1 MAKRLGFT
9 KRDLKSIN
17 VTIGLNLA
25 AARRNAGMSQTEVM
39 QAVWGVSN
47 NRNRISEI
55 ENGKHNL
62 SLADLL
68 IFQDLYGQSMDY
80 ILGLSCEP
88 ELDMLAGTVNHVV
101 NQSQALIQMLTTELA
116 SVMVTHVKSICK
128 NDHEALLASA
138 KQLCEIIKSDSKALN
153 AGVAFNNPVSKAVI
167 DVMEV
172 VRAIEVK
179 QARQVQAVDMQMAQI
194 ADRVDKEDRHRL
206 LKDRDQHYQYSVR
219 LLKPK
224 VMDDESFIS
233 DKDDA
238 FVGVNYGG

>member
-62 SLADLL
+62 SLADIL
-68 IFQDLYGQSMDY
+68 IFQDLYGQSLDY
-80 ILGLSCEP
+80 ICGLSCEP

-101 NQSQALIQMLTTELA
+101 NQSKSMIELLTTELA

-138 KQLCEIIKSDSKALN
+138 KRLCQTAKIDSSNTVVGSPIYQAI
-153 AGVAFNNPVSKAVI
+153 G
-167 DVMEV
+167 DVMQV
-172 VRAIEVK
+172 IRDIEVK

-194 ADRVDKEDRHRL
+194 LDRVDKEDRHRL
-206 LKDRDQHYQYSVR
+206 LKDRDQHYQYSIQ

-224 VMDDESFIS
+224 TLSDDNFIANS
-233 DKDDA
+233 DDV
-238 FVGVNYGG
+238 FVGMRNE

>member
-101 NQSQALIQMLTTELA
+101 NQSKSIIELLTSELA
-116 SVMVTHVKSICK
+116 SVMVTHVKSICQ

-138 KQLCEIIKSDSKALN
+138 KLLCQTVKTDSAN
-153 AGVAFNNPVSKAVI
+153 AIVVDSPTYQAIG
-167 DVMEV
+167 DVMQV
-172 VRAIEVK
+172 IRDIEVK
-179 QARQVQAVDMQMAQI
+179 QARQVQAVDMQMMQI
-194 ADRVDKEDRHRL
+194 AERVDKEDRHRL
-206 LKDRDQHYQYSVR
+206 LSDRDRHYQYSIP

-224 VMDDESFIS
+224 TLNDDSFIANPS
-233 DKDDA
+233 DV
-238 FVGVNYGG
+238 FVGVDCG

>member
-39 QAVWGVSN
+39 QVVWGVSN

-68 IFQDLYGQSMDY
+68 IFQELYGQSMDY

-88 ELDMLAGTVNHVV
+88 ELDALAGTVNHVV
-101 NQSQALIQMLTTELA
+101 NQSRDLIEMLTAELA
-116 SVMVTHVKSICK
+116 SVMVTHVKSIAQS
-128 NDHEALLASA
+128 DHEALLASA
-138 KQLCEIIKSDSKALN
+138 KELCEIIKSDSKALK
-153 AGVAFNNPVSKAVI
+153 ADMVPNNLVSKAVV

-179 QARQVQAVDMQMAQI
+179 QARQAQAVDMQMTQI
-194 ADRVDKEDRHRL
+194 AERVDKEDRHRL
-206 LKDRDQHYQYSVR
+206 LADRDRHYQYSVR

-224 VMDDESFIS
+224 VMDDDSFIA
-233 DKDDA
+233 DPNDL
-238 FVGVNYGG
+238 FVGVTHGG

>member
-39 QAVWGVSN
+39 KAVWGVSN

-62 SLADLL
+62 SLANLL
-68 IFQDLYGQSMDY
+68 IFQALYGQSMDY

-88 ELDMLAGTVNHVV
+88 EMDMLAGTVNHVV
-101 NQSQALIQMLTTELA
+101 NQSKSMIEMLTTELA
-116 SVMVTHVKSICK
+116 SVMVTHVKSISP

-138 KQLCEIIKSDSKALN
+138 KRLCQTVKTDSAN
-153 AGVAFNNPVSKAVI
+153 AIAVNSPTYQAI
-167 DVMEV
+167 GDVMQV
-172 VRAIEVK
+172 IRGIEVK
-179 QARQVQAVDMQMAQI
+179 QARQVQAVDMQMTQI
-194 ADRVDKEDRHRL
+194 AERVDKEDRHRL
-206 LKDRDQHYQYSVR
+206 LSDRDRHYQYSIPLV
-219 LLKPK
+219 KPETLN
-224 VMDDESFIS
+224 DDSFIADPS
-233 DKDDA
+233 DV
-238 FVGVNYGG
+238 FVGVDCG

>member
-62 SLADLL
+62 SLADIL
-68 IFQDLYGQSMDY
+68 IFQDLYGQSLDY
-80 ILGLSCEP
+80 ICGLSCEP

-101 NQSQALIQMLTTELA
+101 NQSKSMIELLTTELA

-128 NDHEALLASA
+128 NDHEALLDSA
-138 KQLCEIIKSDSKALN
+138 KRLCQTAKNDS
-153 AGVAFNNPVSKAVI
+153 FNTVVGSPTYQAI
-167 DVMEV
+167 GDVMQV
-172 VRAIEVK
+172 IRDIEVK

-194 ADRVDKEDRHRL
+194 LDRVDKEDRHRL
-206 LKDRDQHYQYSVR
+206 LKDRDQHYQYSIA
-219 LLKPK
+219 LTKPK
-224 VMDDESFIS
+224 TLSDDNFIANS
-233 DKDDA
+233 DDV
-238 FVGVNYGG
+238 FVGVCNE